1 MLAKSPPTTAKTT
14 RAVNFRNMMILQS
27 DKQVVLFLERI
38 NNRKERRGTRR
49 IQLNHLLFSALLCVL
64 RGCQI
69 NRPTKESITAKS
81 AEERGEYTQITFS
94 SLRLSAFSAVPN

>member
-27 DKQVVLFLERI
+27 DK
-38 NNRKERRGTRR
+38 NRKERRGTRR

-81 AEERGEYTQITFS
+81 AKERGEYSQITFS